1 LGPGCA
7 LRVHVH
13 TALQGVQAPVSDW
26 YNAPDR
32 WQIQYVA
39 AIVDAGNSTGIR
51 CPGTVTVG
59 AIRYE
64 LLTRVNQ
71 GRIQGTDL
79 VYDQIQKILSEAGCV
94 TNTGTK
100 IVPLQVVP
108 REAAAPIVV
117 PPQPVPYDQCGRQ
130 ADPGWALRKSG
141 CTVGQAGDVSGVWV
155 SAAMRL
161 GLAREF
167 ADTHDP
173 EIPEEIFELARRLK
187 EMEH

>member
-1 LGPGCA
+1 LGNQKDEPPSKPLLLFLLSLLGPGCA

-117 PPQPVPYDQCGRQ
+117 PPQPVPTINAEGKRIPAGLCENLVARSAKPETFREY
-130 ADPGWALRKSG
+130 G
-141 CTVGQAGDVSGVWV
+141 CPQ
-155 SAAMRL
+155 
-161 GLAREF
+161 
-167 ADTHDP
+167 P
-173 EIPEEIFELARRLK
+173 
-187 EMEH
+187 